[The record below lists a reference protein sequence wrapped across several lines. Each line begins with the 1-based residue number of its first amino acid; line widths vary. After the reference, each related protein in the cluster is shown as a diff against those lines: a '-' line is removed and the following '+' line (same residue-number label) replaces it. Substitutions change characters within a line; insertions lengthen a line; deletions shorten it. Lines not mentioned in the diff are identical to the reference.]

1 MVNSK
6 ILIRI
11 LLKKDLI
18 KKDLLRKNKKYYY
31 YNILNTKK
39 IIKSN
44 MKIQK
49 INRMIIENMLEID
62 SDLYKKIKNLKI
74 NKIINRKHKII
85 NNKNIMHSV
94 QTTKPCVLNSQNK
107 IETKMETSIKPK
119 LNTILNNITDIKNE
133 NKFHCRSKSV
143 TFVEDTLEQ
152 IRLFNTFDPPN
163 SINLTPTH
171 YSTGKINSNSLLKF
185 HRRNRNEDFKIIPFT
200 NTELKENTLYDHP
213 VRRHRSNSRGNKP
226 YNLKM
231 DFSFGN
237 STAPSNLTTP
247 TYKTASSTE
256 SLSIPSI
263 KNSNYKT
270 CSKEVSIISNSNIS
284 KQPKSPMLSDNFCYA
299 SSEIERPLNFVNN
312 KQVLCNTSL
321 LSLTEN
327 KITSIPQLV

>member
-44 MKIQK
+44 IKIQK
-49 INRMIIENMLEID
+49 INRMLIENMLEID
-62 SDLYKKIKNLKI
+62 SDLYKKVKNLKI
-74 NKIINRKHKII
+74 YKIINRKHKII
-85 NNKNIMHSV
+85 NNKNNMHTI
-94 QTTKPCVLNSQNK
+94 QTIKPSVLNSQNK
-107 IETKMETSIKPK
+107 IEKKLETSIIQKM
-119 LNTILNNITDIKNE
+119 NIIPNIPEIKNE

-185 HRRNRNEDFKIIPFT
+185 HRRNRIEEFKIIPFT

-247 TYKTASSTE
+247 TYKAAPSTE

-263 KNSNYKT
+263 KNSNYKLSYSRI
-270 CSKEVSIISNSNIS
+270 CSKDVSVIS
-284 KQPKSPMLSDNFCYA
+284 KQSNSPILSDNFCYT
-299 SSEIERPLNFVNN
+299 SSEIENPLNFVNN
-312 KQVLCNTSL
+312 KKVLCNTSL